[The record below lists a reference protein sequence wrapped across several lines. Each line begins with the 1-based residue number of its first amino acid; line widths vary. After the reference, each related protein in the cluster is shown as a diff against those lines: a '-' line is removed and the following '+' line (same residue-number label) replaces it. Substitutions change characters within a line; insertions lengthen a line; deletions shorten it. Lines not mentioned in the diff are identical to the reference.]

1 MVCTKCG
8 KDTCSCQIKDG
19 LCKACRKAVQNEKIQ
34 LTINIPKEE
43 NSEIRS

>member
-1 MVCTKCG
+1 VGKILVPAKLKMVYV
-8 KDTCSCQIKDG
+8 
-19 LCKACRKAVQNEKIQ
+19 KACRKAVQNEKIQ